1 MRFVDSCVCV
11 CEIICLSARCS
22 SLSSMKSHVFHDT
35 QIPFLSYSHSLSIAV
50 RVLKKKKSKKNA
62 TSKNQHLNSKQS
74 TFHLAFGSFCTTT
87 LECNSLSSCSIV
99 LADVGVVDVNNLS
112 CLRCT
117 WKVFVYHHATRPPIQ
132 SGSVDVLA
140 NVAHSSIHSS
150 LSTF

>member
-1 MRFVDSCVCV
+1 MRFVDSCV

-22 SLSSMKSHVFHDT
+22 SLSCMKSHVFRDT
-35 QIPFLSYSHSLSIAV
+35 QIPFLTRSQSLWECWEKRSQ
-50 RVLKKKKSKKNA
+50 KNA
-62 TSKNQHLNSKQS
+62 RSKNQRLNSKQS
-74 TFHLAFGSFCTTT
+74 TFHLAFGSNRVLLHLNS

-117 WKVFVYHHATRPPIQ
+117 WKVFVYHHATRLPIQ

-140 NVAHSSIHSS
+140 NAAHSSIHSS